1 MGLDLIDEDFRMH
14 ACVNEQLL
22 QSTSKAALEEN
33 ACQVRSAQ
41 GAQKQQC
48 ALFFINQ
55 NLSMVL
61 VMVVD

>member
-33 ACQVRSAQ
+33 ACQVCSAQ
-41 GAQKQQC
+41 GAPKQQR
-48 ALFFINQ
+48 ALILINQ